1 MKTTVKLLRWTEVTK
16 QNEKREEKQ
25 KELKDVKAGLLQLQ
39 TKFELDTLKNMTDA
53 MISPDDYDL
62 L

>member
-53 MISPDDYDL
+53 MISPDDQDL